1 MSKDKRNIFQRAI
14 VYAKYRTSIFMW
26 SFGAFLPD
34 RLYLQI
40 QYYLQIGKR
49 LNLKKPRTFT
59 EKIQWLKLYDRRPE
73 YSDMVDKYKAKYYV
87 ENIIGKE
94 YVIPTLGIWDRF
106 DDIDFN
112 TLPNQFVLK
121 TTQAGGGMGV
131 IVCRDK
137 DKLDIFSAK
146 KKLEYALGFNN
157 YKVQREWPYK
167 NIVPRII
174 AEQYMEDEDSKNNEL
189 RDYKF
194 FCCDGSVKFF
204 KVDFDR
210 FIAHKANYYDRDLNL
225 LPFWEKSFGKDFTKE
240 NLIPENVKEMI
251 SIAEK
256 LAKGIPFV
264 RIDLYDIAGKIYFGE
279 ITFYPSAGF
288 GLLAPDE
295 WNEKVGDMINLPINR

>member
-1 MSKDKRNIFQRAI
+1 MSKNKKNIFQRAI
-14 VYAKYRTSIFMW
+14 AYAKYRTSIFMW
-26 SFGAFLPD
+26 RYGAFLPD
-34 RLYLQI
+34 KIYLQI

-49 LNLKKPRTFT
+49 LNLKKPRKFT
-59 EKIQWLKLYDRRPE
+59 EKIQWLKLYDRKPE
-73 YSDMVDKYKAKYYV
+73 YSDMVDKYKVKYYV

-94 YVIPTLGIWDRF
+94 YIIPTLGVWDRF

-112 TLPNQFVLK
+112 SLPNQFVLK

-131 IVCRDK
+131 VVCRDK
-137 DKLDIFSAK
+137 DKLDILSAK
-146 KKLEYALGFNN
+146 KKLEYALGFSN

-167 NIVPRII
+167 NIVPRIL
-174 AEQYMEDEDSKNNEL
+174 AEQYMEDVDSETNEL

-194 FCCDGSVKFF
+194 FCCDGIVKFF

-210 FIAHKANYYDRDLNL
+210 FIEHKANYYDRDLNL
-225 LPFWEKSFGKDFTKE
+225 LPFWEKLFSKDFEKE
-240 NLIPENVKEMI
+240 GLIPSNVKEMI

-295 WNEKVGDMINLPINR
+295 WNEKVGDMINLPEKH